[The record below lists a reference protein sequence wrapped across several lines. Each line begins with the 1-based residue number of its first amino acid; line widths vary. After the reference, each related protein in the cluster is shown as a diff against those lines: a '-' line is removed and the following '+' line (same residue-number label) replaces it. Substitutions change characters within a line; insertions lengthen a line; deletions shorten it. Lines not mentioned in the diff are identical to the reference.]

1 MMLLWFLL
9 AVGLLVFIHEM
20 GHYLAARSVGV
31 HVERFSIGFGRV
43 LFRLKDRRG
52 CEWALSIL
60 PLGGYVKLNIDQSSL
75 AARAWVVSAGPLANF
90 VFAIVAYAALA
101 ALPREE
107 PRAILAAPALE
118 TPAARAGLRAGD
130 EVLAVNDTP
139 IGHYQALR
147 WALLKEAVAQGDL
160 NVALTVQ
167 SRGASPRTVTLQVRR
182 DPARPDAGPEDTLQ
196 RTGLQL
202 QSMAVRITQVLVGS
216 PAQQAGIQEGQVLLG
231 LNGRPLEQPAALIQA
246 VRQAAGQPLV
256 LDLVS
261 VVKSEDPGQLIEEAP
276 GSARRVSL
284 VPVAGPDGQIRVGL
298 GLAPVVQTV
307 RVEQDV
313 GQAIAEGFTRTFDMA
328 SLSLTALG
336 RMLTGDLSWRQL
348 SGPATIADAA
358 GQSAD
363 RGMLAFFGFLALVS
377 VSIGILNLLPVPM
390 LDGGHLLYYAIEF
403 VRGRPLSEGAQR
415 IGQQLGLAAI
425 LSLTG
430 LALASDLLRYFGT

>member
-1 MMLLWFLL
+1 MMLVWFLL

-43 LFRLKDRRG
+43 LVRLRDRRG
-52 CEWALSIL
+52 CEWALSTL
-60 PLGGYVKLNIDQSSL
+60 PLGGYVKLNIDQCSL
-75 AARAWVVSAGPLANF
+75 GARAWVVAAGPLANF
-90 VFAIVAYAALA
+90 LFAIAAYAFLA

-118 TPAARAGLRAGD
+118 SPAARAGLRAGD
-130 EVLAVNDTP
+130 EVLAVNERP
-139 IGHYQALR
+139 VAHYQALR

-160 NVALTVQ
+160 NVSLTVQ

-182 DPARPDAGPEDTLQ
+182 DPSKPDAGPEETLQ
-196 RTGLQL
+196 RAGLQL

-216 PAQQAGIQEGQVLLG
+216 PAQQAGIQEGQVILA
-231 LNGRPLEQPAALIQA
+231 LNGLALEQPATLIQA
-246 VRQAAGQPLV
+246 VRQAGAEPLI
-256 LDLVS
+256 LDLISVS
-261 VVKSEDPGQLIEEAP
+261 KPDGPGQRMEEVP
-276 GSARRVSL
+276 GSARRVAL
-284 VPVAGPDGQIRVGL
+284 LPAAGPDGQVRVGL

-307 RVEQDV
+307 RVEQGV
-313 GQAIAEGFTRTFDMA
+313 AEAVVEGFARTFDMA

-363 RGMLAFFGFLALVS
+363 RGSLAFFGFLALVS

-415 IGQQLGLAAI
+415 LGQQLGLAAI

>member
-1 MMLLWFLL
+1 MMMLWFLL

-43 LFRLKDRRG
+43 LLRLTDRRG
-52 CEWALSIL
+52 CEWALSVL

-75 AARAWVVSAGPLANF
+75 GARAWVVSAGPLANF
-90 VFAIVAYAALA
+90 VFAMAAYGALA
-101 ALPREE
+101 ALPKDE

-118 TPAARAGLRAGD
+118 SPAARAGIRAGD
-130 EVLAVNDTP
+130 EVLAVNDAP
-139 IGHYQALR
+139 IAHYQALR
-147 WALLKEAVAQGDL
+147 WALLKEAVTQGDL
-160 NVALTVQ
+160 NVNLTVQ
-167 SRGASPRTVTLQVRR
+167 DRGGSPRTVSLQVPQDRTQSH
-182 DPARPDAGPEDTLQ
+182 AGPEDTLQ
-196 RTGLQL
+196 RSGIQL
-202 QSMAVRITQVLVGS
+202 QSMAVRVTQVLVGS
-216 PAQQAGIQEGQVLLG
+216 PAEQAGIQAGQVLLG
-231 LNGRPLEQPAALIQA
+231 LNGIPLEQPAALIQA
-246 VRQAAGQPLV
+246 VRQAGGQPVV

-261 VVKSEDPGQLIEEAP
+261 VAPGSALQEVP

-284 VPVAGPDGQIRVGL
+284 IPVVGPDGQVRIGL
-298 GLAPVVQTV
+298 GLAPLVQTV
-307 RVEQDV
+307 RIEQGPFDAFVE
-313 GQAIAEGFTRTFDMA
+313 GMSRTIDMA
-328 SLSLTALG
+328 SLSLKALG

-363 RGMLAFFGFLALVS
+363 RGAVAFLGFLALVS

-415 IGQQLGLAAI
+415 MGQQVGLAAI